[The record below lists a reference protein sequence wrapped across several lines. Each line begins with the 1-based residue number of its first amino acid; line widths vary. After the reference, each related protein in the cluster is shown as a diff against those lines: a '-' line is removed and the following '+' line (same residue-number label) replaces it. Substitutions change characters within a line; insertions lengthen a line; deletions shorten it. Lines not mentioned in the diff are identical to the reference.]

1 MNKLTISET
10 NNLIE
15 ILENRFKNNMHRHQ
29 DVIWEEVLKKLLN
42 SDKLWSLNEMEK
54 TGGEPDV
61 VKKDQEVFIYYDFS
75 KETPINRRNV
85 CYDKEALD
93 SRKKFKPENDALSFA
108 KNMGI
113 NILDENEY
121 RFLQSIEQIDLK
133 TSSWL
138 LTPLKIRKLGGAI
151 FGDNRYNQVF
161 IYHNGAES
169 YYSVRGFRG
178 YLII

>member
-93 SRKKFKPENDALSFA
+93 SKKKFKPENDALSFA

-121 RFLQSIEQIDLK
+121 RYLQSIEQVDLK

-138 LTPLKIRKLGGAI
+138 LTPLNIRKLGGAI

>member
-121 RFLQSIEQIDLK
+121 RYLQSIEQVDLK

-138 LTPLKIRKLGGAI
+138 LTPLNIRKLGGAI

-169 YYSVRGFRG
+169 YYSVRGIRG

>member
-121 RFLQSIEQIDLK
+121 RYLQSIEQVDLK

-138 LTPLKIRKLGGAI
+138 LTPLNIRKLGGAI

-161 IYHNGAES
+161 IYHNGAKS
-169 YYSVRGFRG
+169 YYSVRGIRG